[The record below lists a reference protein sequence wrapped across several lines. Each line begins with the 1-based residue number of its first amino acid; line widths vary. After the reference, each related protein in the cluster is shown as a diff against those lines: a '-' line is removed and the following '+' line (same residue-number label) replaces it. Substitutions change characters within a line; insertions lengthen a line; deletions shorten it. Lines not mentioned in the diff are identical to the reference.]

1 MIKLALPPKPSK
13 LTNASQQ
20 KLTDDYKKDNT
31 KSVWKIKP
39 IENAV
44 IKIAYGKCCYSECR
58 LGQEGKY
65 MEIDHFYPKSLY
77 PDDVV
82 VWGNLLPSNK
92 KCNTTKGDHDTKSDP
107 IINPCVDDPK
117 EHLYISNYRYYGRT
131 PMGEL
136 TIEVVALNDR
146 DHFTNIRFEIGDNA
160 QERLK
165 DLHNTLQQDL
175 ANIISTLIIKNR
187 FMGKLK
193 RLFKEGSRKEE
204 YAATVST
211 VLLQSPH
218 FNIIKHTLTTHSL
231 WDKELQDLEEEL
243 RFCALIE

>member
-1 MIKLALPPKPSK
+1 MIKLTLPAKP
-13 LTNASQQ
+13 LE
-20 KLTDDYKKDNT
+20 LTDALLQELTDSFKNDKS
-31 KSVWKIKP
+31 KSVWKRKV
-39 IENAV
+39 IEDAV
-44 IKIAYGKCCYSECR
+44 MAIAFGKCCYSECL

-65 MEIDHFYPKSLY
+65 MEIDHFYPKDLY
-77 PDDVV
+77 PNEVV

-92 KCNTTKGDHDTKSDP
+92 KCNTTKNDHDTKTYP

-131 PMGEL
+131 PMGTL

-146 DHFTNIRFEIGDNA
+146 EHFINRRFEIGNEA
-160 QERLK
+160 QDKLE
-165 DLHNTLQQDL
+165 DLHNTLGQD
-175 ANIISTLIIKNR
+175 IIAIRDVPRTRNR

-218 FNIIKHTLTTHSL
+218 FDIIKHTLTANGL
-231 WDKELQDLEEEL
+231 WDEELVNLEDEL
-243 RFCALIE
+243 RFCALMK